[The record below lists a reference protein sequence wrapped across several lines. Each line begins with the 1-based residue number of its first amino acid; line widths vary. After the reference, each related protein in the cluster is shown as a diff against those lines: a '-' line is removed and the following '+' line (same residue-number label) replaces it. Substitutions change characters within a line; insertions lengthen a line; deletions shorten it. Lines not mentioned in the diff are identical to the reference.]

1 MVILV
6 FGKGLWFGNRM
17 DPSLINSN
25 QCRSYGIALYYEP
38 KYEHKSLGL
47 YMEKYLIPMGM
58 KETT

>member
-1 MVILV
+1 
-6 FGKGLWFGNRM
+6 M

-58 KETT
+58 KENT